1 MEYTMGTKLTN
12 ISVDM
17 NIVKK
22 LCKINEYKGEQI
34 KQPKS
39 VIIDMTDDAILK
51 FVYDTYID
59 NFTGGKENLIKLIN
73 NEITPHSREDI
84 GVVEFRDVVKT
95 VNSAVYDT
103 YIDNF
108 TGGKENLIK
117 LINNEITPHSR
128 EDIGVVEFRD
138 VVKTVNS
145 AYEDIQICSQTILE
159 LHGYLHRYSLV
170 RGGRYRNEALGY
182 LNLEYGT
189 FDEFNKDL
197 DNEFNVEKNIENK
210 VENLCKK
217 YYELLKED
225 KVQNLIIIASFVM
238 DFILISPFKED
249 NLAMA
254 KILTLLL
261 LNKSGYEI
269 GRFTSLG
276 NLYYDENYTYF
287 KTLFTKQ
294 GDFERDSYN
303 MNKWLDYFLEFIL
316 IAYEDLTEEM
326 NLTGNKKETKTRR
339 IEKVINSTLGYFTK
353 DDVRN
358 QCPDI
363 PEPTINRVFNNLRKS
378 GKIEVVAKGRSAKW
392 KKK

>member
-12 ISVDM
+12 ISLDM

-22 LCKINEYKGEQI
+22 LCRINEYKGEQI
-34 KQPKS
+34 IYKKQPKIT
-39 VIIDMTDDAILK
+39 VVEMTDDAIFK
-51 FVYDTYID
+51 FVYDTYVD
-59 NFTGGKENLIKLIN
+59 NFTHGKENLIKLIN
-73 NEITPHSREDI
+73 NEVLPQSRE
-84 GVVEFRDVVKT
+84 E
-95 VNSAVYDT
+95 
-103 YIDNF
+103 
-108 TGGKENLIK
+108 
-117 LINNEITPHSR
+117 
-128 EDIGVVEFRD
+128 IGVVEFRD

-145 AYEDIQICSQTILE
+145 AYEDIKVSSETILE

-170 RGGRYRNEALGY
+170 RGGRYRNEAIGY
-182 LNLEYGT
+182 SNYVNLNELSNNIDVEI
-189 FDEFNKDL
+189 DI
-197 DNEFNVEKNIENK
+197 EKNIENK
-210 VENLCKK
+210 VEELCKK
-217 YYELLKED
+217 YYALLEED
-225 KVQNLIIIASFVM
+225 KIQDLIIIASFIM
-238 DFILISPFKED
+238 DFILIQPFKED
-249 NLAMA
+249 NLSMA

-261 LNKSGYEI
+261 LNKSGYEV

-276 NLYYDENYTYF
+276 KLYYDENYMYF
-287 KTLFTKQ
+287 RNLFSKQ
-294 GDFERDSYN
+294 GDYESNSYN
-303 MNKWLDYFLEFIL
+303 MNKWLDYFLSFIL

-363 PEPTINRVFNNLRKS
+363 PEPTINRVFNNLRKN